1 MDDAPDNSEQQPQEP
16 HVHGMSMSEF
26 RALSDAQAAHAR
38 GMQLAALERTQPVV
52 AELIGEN
59 EVMKTRVAELE
70 AKIAELESKKRK

>member
-1 MDDAPDNSEQQPQEP
+1 MNDAPDNTQEP
-16 HVHGMSMSEF
+16 QVHGMPMSEF

-52 AELIGEN
+52 ANLIGEN

-70 AKIAELESKKRK
+70 AKLAELEAKKRK